1 MSPSGGGIQ
10 LGLVLQQ
17 RSAERGAIFGP
28 QLRRVVQGP
37 RFAAAGAA
45 NRPEIAG
52 WIWLGISEAQEA
64 YMAIWLPEWLHG
76 DSLMAVFRSLSYGR
90 IEVAPFV
97 RYIQGSRPWILT

>member
-45 NRPEIAG
+45 NRSEIAG
-52 WIWLGISEAQEA
+52 WIWLGISEARP
-64 YMAIWLPEWLHG
+64 IWLPEWLHG

-97 RYIQGSRPWILT
+97 RI